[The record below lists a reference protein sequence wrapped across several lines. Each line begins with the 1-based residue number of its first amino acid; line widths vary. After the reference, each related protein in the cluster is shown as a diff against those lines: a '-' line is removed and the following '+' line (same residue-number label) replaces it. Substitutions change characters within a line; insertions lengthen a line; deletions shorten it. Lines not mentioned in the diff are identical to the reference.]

1 MNDIWIIVWH
11 AVNDHLSEIKNQKIQ
26 LSNIKLKMS
35 ENTAVSFLKNLSG
48 HLELA
53 PIKC

>member
-1 MNDIWIIVWH
+1 MTFGFGH

-35 ENTAVSFLKNLSG
+35 ENTAVSFRPFRIGTDQVLTKEKQG
-48 HLELA
+48 
-53 PIKC
+53 